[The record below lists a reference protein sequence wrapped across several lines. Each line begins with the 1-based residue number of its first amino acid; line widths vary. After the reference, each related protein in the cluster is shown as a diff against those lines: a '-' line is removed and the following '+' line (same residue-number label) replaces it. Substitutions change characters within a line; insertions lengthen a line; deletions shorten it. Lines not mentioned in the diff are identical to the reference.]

1 MPETIPATE
10 LQLLVGTELGVS
22 DWLLIDQDRVNSFAD
37 ATLDHQFIHIDEEKA
52 AMTPFGGTIAH
63 GFLTLSL
70 LPHFLESSSVPIAGT
85 LMAVNYGT
93 DKVRFLQPVKVG
105 SRIRARTVLAA
116 ADERRPGQWLLKE
129 TVTIEIEGEE
139 KPAMVAEALM
149 LVFVG

>member
-1 MPETIPATE
+1 MSDTVAAADLPS
-10 LQLLVGTELGVS
+10 LVGTELGVS
-22 DWLLIDQDRVNSFAD
+22 DWLLIDQDRVNAFAD

-70 LPHFLESSSVPIAGT
+70 LPYFLESSSVPIEGT
-85 LMAVNYGT
+85 LMGINYGT

-116 ADERRPGQWLLKE
+116 AEEKRPGQWLVKQ
-129 TVTIEIEGEE
+129 TVTIEIEDED
-139 KPAMVAEALM
+139 KPAMVADALM
-149 LVFVG
+149 LFFVG